1 METHTL
7 EAMFSRYTAGT
18 MQEQNV
24 EMQEF
29 DEVSGVIPAAT
40 VPPGRRCEARMDYR
54 CMCSY
59 EVLEVIDE
67 TSVVIEQGEAFALN
81 RSTKGMLLF
90 MGRALHAK
98 QLIEVHTARS
108 GWGRTVNVFES
119 RWARPVRME
128 SLGDLYLVGCRRIF
142 GPCHYLSF

>member
-1 METHTL
+1 MATHAL

-24 EMQEF
+24 GMKEF
-29 DEVSGVIPAAT
+29 DEVSGVMPAAT
-40 VPPGRRCEARMDYR
+40 IPPGRRCEARMECR
-54 CMCSY
+54 FMCSY

-67 TSVVIEQGEAFALN
+67 TSVVIEQGEALALN

-90 MGRALHAK
+90 MGRAPHAK

-108 GWGRTVNVFES
+108 GWGRTVNMFES
-119 RWARPVRME
+119 RWARPVQVE